1 MFESLW
7 TRGSLARKAMLIS
20 MSAPLALA
28 AAGCDQLQDVVDDNK
43 SKLNLPI
50 ETAQAA
56 DFPIDFGAISG
67 AAAGQPS
74 PADVDQVIPIP
85 PADVDLNK
93 ESKPLAD
100 NKKLIKRFEIVGITA
115 TPTANTA
122 TMAIPAIEL
131 WIGPFG
137 AKDTANAVKIATIP
151 SIPAGSTE
159 VATATID
166 AAGMDAAQANLLTL
180 AFSQITSAKLV
191 VKKGDPMP
199 SGAANLKITMQI
211 KATLNPL

>member
-1 MFESLW
+1 MFDSMW
-7 TRGSLARKAMLIS
+7 MSRPLARTV
-20 MSAPLALA
+20 LALSTTA
-28 AAGCDQLQDVVDDNK
+28 TVAIATTGCDQLQDVVDDNK
-43 SKLNLPI
+43 SKLNVPI
-50 ETAQAA
+50 ETEQSAE
-56 DFPIDFGAISG
+56 FPIDFGAISG

-74 PADVDQVIPIP
+74 PADLDQVIPIP

-115 TPTANTA
+115 TPTTNTA
-122 TMAIPAIEL
+122 TMALPAIEL

-159 VATATID
+159 AAAATID
-166 AAGMDAAQANLLTL
+166 AAGMDAAQATLLTL
-180 AFSQITSAKLV
+180 AFTQLTSAKLV

-199 SGAANLKITMQI
+199 SGAANLKITMKI
-211 KATLNPL
+211 KATLNPI